1 MASGIGLNKRTSMVL
16 LAGAVVVLNPSH
28 GAEEKTSPPMKLRMS
43 GVLSNAAAAAGAA
56 ADAANA
62 AAVAAKAAAAA
73 ATSAVEAI
81 NAVLPQSQRV
91 AVQPRAS
98 EAPSIGAEKVL
109 PAPVAEPVP
118 LLASDSRERTTDRFV
133 VPAEHTLAALAGVME
148 IPVSVSDFADFGARL
163 SGTQALDVESANM
176 AAETSLEEA
185 IGAGR
190 GFSREVL
197 AAEERTNQAKAQS
210 GQSLATL
217 LPSLSV
223 RKNSGRETSS
233 PSVATDS
240 TGNAIQR
247 DTHKR
252 TDTAWTLKQPLFD
265 VPGYFD
271 FKRRGVIELAR
282 GENRRAADGDAY
294 LASVGAYLS
303 LISTRLLTDM
313 ARDFE
318 RQLGELQIYIEKRA
332 GAGASSVADMARVRA
347 RNQAA
352 MSSRLEQE
360 SAHTAAGVEF
370 VRLTNLAPKM
380 ARLPEL
386 EDVGVSQL
394 PGSVDQAIEFAM
406 ERNPDIAGLA
416 SEAQAAEIDRSAAK
430 SRFLPRLDF
439 ELTDNKSV
447 HAQGDPDPSGQ
458 RDKRAMLVFSWD
470 LFSGGS
476 DLHYGKERAARHLE
490 LKYRLDDQ
498 RRRVA
503 QSLSANYATLR
514 TTRERLNSGY
524 SELSSIASA
533 AEAMSKRMLSG
544 NQSLLD
550 LLDTYERHYQAKVRL
565 VNLHILE
572 MASVAQII
580 RQTYGVPG
588 AVQNWAVQATRG
600 AAVTRAAN
608 GDGALGEK
616 KPALAD
622 GVAPSRPQTTAP
634 QARAGNESSLQ
645 VAPELLALPTGAS
658 GEPSLN
664 GREN

>member
-1 MASGIGLNKRTSMVL
+1 MASGICLNRRTGLVL
-16 LAGAVVVLNPSH
+16 LTGLVVFLSPSH
-28 GAEEKTSPPMKLRMS
+28 GAEEKSDTLPPAKLRTS

-56 ADAANA
+56 AEAASA
-62 AAVAAKAAAAA
+62 AASAAKAAAAA

-81 NAVLPQSQRV
+81 NAVLPPSQRT
-91 AVQPRAS
+91 
-98 EAPSIGAEKVL
+98 
-109 PAPVAEPVP
+109 PVP
-118 LLASDSRERTTDRFV
+118 LRSTETPSNGVAKLTPPIPTVEPEPVAAAEASERREFQFR
-133 VPAEHTLAALAGVME
+133 VPAEQSLSALAGVVE
-148 IPVSVSDFADFGARL
+148 IPVSVSDFADFGVRITGA
-163 SGTQALDVESANM
+163 QALDVESASREP
-176 AAETSLEEA
+176 ETSLEEA

-210 GQSLATL
+210 GQALATL

-223 RKNSGRETSS
+223 RKNTGRETSS

-240 TGNAIQR
+240 TGRVIQR

-265 VPGYFD
+265 APGYFD

-282 GENRRAADGDAY
+282 GESRRAADGDAY

-303 LISTRLLTDM
+303 LVSTRLLADM
-313 ARDFE
+313 ALDFE
-318 RQLGELQIYIEKRA
+318 RQLGELQVYIEKRA
-332 GAGASSVADMARVRA
+332 GAGASSAADMARVRA
-347 RNQAA
+347 RNQSAV
-352 MSSRLEQE
+352 SSRLEQE
-360 SAHTAAGVEF
+360 SAHTAAGVDF

-386 EDVGVSQL
+386 ADVGVSQL
-394 PGSVDQAIEFAM
+394 PESLDYAVELAM
-406 ERNPDIAGLA
+406 GRNPDIAALV
-416 SEAQAAEIDRSAAK
+416 SEAEAAEIDRSAAK
-430 SRFLPRLDF
+430 SRFLPRLDL

-470 LFSGGS
+470 LFSGGA

-503 QSLSANYATLR
+503 QSLSANFATLR

-524 SELSSIASA
+524 SELASIASA

-550 LLDTYERHYQAKVRL
+550 LMDTYERHYQARVRL
-565 VNLHILE
+565 VNLHVLE

-580 RQTYGVPG
+580 RQTFGVPG
-588 AVQNWAVQATRG
+588 ALKDKPVRASHNMPLLNSLAAGIVQPAD
-600 AAVTRAAN
+600 
-608 GDGALGEK
+608 GD
-616 KPALAD
+616 ALALKPGAQAASAGRD
-622 GVAPSRPQTTAP
+622 G
-634 QARAGNESSLQ
+634 SLQ
-645 VAPELLALPTGAS
+645 VVPELLVLPANANGAAQ
-658 GEPSLN
+658 LN
-664 GREN
+664 AREN